1 MGESF
6 DKLMKLLKEKG
17 SVSDE
22 EIKKITDES
31 GELSEAEHIEFSLAQ
46 VEGGKKTEIT
56 LEEYLKA
63 TKILDTAEE
72 GSDEYKAAE
81 KIADEYE
88 KAN

>member
-6 DKLMKLLKEKG
+6 DKLMKLLKGQGKI
-17 SVSDE
+17 SDE

-31 GELSEAEHIEFSLAQ
+31 GEMTEAEHIEFSLAQ
-46 VEGGKKTEIT
+46 IESGTKTEIT

-63 TKILDTAEE
+63 TKILDSAEE
-72 GSDEYKAAE
+72 SSPEYKAAE

-88 KAN
+88 KAG

>member
-6 DKLMKLLKEKG
+6 DKLLKLLKEKG
-17 SVSDE
+17 SISEE

-31 GELSEAEHIEFSLAQ
+31 GALSDTEHIEFSLAQ
-46 VEGGKKTEIT
+46 LEGGKKTEIT

-63 TKILDTAEE
+63 TKILDTVEE
-72 GSDEYKAAE
+72 SSPEYKAAE

-88 KAN
+88 KAG